1 MTPSRATRAPRPST
15 SSRSDLVSAEPSL
28 RGLEL
33 DLRARFGGLSVDE
46 RRAARIGAGALVVL
60 VACSLLFVLIAADRP
75 SLFAATSHAGFFPG
89 WMAGPLGGLWPGLT
103 RNATALKLVFTGA
116 LTAMYG
122 CYLLALAY
130 VPSIADT
137 RLRARWAIAAV
148 VAVHAIF
155 FLAPP
160 MALTDIFN
168 YVNYGRMEIVHH
180 LNPYT
185 TYPILEPHNDPS
197 YALSNWHQLLSPY
210 GPLFTLL
217 TFALVPLGVAASFWA
232 IKAVLVT
239 ASLGTILLVWRCAK
253 LLKLD
258 PVRAIVLVG
267 LNPIV
272 LVWGLGGDHNDFLI
286 VFAIVLGFYLLLRAR
301 AAGAPSAAGDAMVGE
316 RAAGSPGLAE
326 PGAGATGSPDAQP
339 VERAAGV
346 QVSSAEPRAG
356 TTLSARIAG
365 WLWPPS
371 ALELGAGAAFVAAT
385 ALKASGGILI
395 PIVLAGLVRT
405 PRRLVQVL
413 LGMVLASLVVGGASL
428 LAFGLHIPDLS
439 TQSQV
444 VTSISVPNLIG
455 LALGSGGETET
466 LHGLLSAVLALS
478 IIGCCVM
485 AFRRRE
491 SIAASGWATVALLLT
506 LGWVLPW
513 YILWLL
519 PLAALS
525 GSRRL
530 RTSAL
535 VIGAYLIVAWA
546 PASGLLWNAIGFA
559 PSKTPLGRL
568 HQRYVKELLN

>member
-1 MTPSRATRAPRPST
+1 M
-15 SSRSDLVSAEPSL
+15 
-28 RGLEL
+28 
-33 DLRARFGGLSVDE
+33 
-46 RRAARIGAGALVVL
+46 L
-60 VACSLLFVLIAADRP
+60 VACSLLFVVIAADRP
-75 SLFAATSHAGFFPG
+75 SLFAATSHADFFPG

-103 RNATALKLVFTGA
+103 RNTTALRFVFTGM
-116 LTAMYG
+116 LVAMYVS
-122 CYLLALAY
+122 YVLALAY
-130 VPSIADT
+130 VPSIAE
-137 RLRARWAIAAV
+137 RVRVRWAIAAV
-148 VAVHAIF
+148 VGVHAAF

-185 TYPILEPHNDPS
+185 TYPILEPHGDPS

-232 IKAVLVT
+232 IKVVLMA
-239 ASLGTILLVWRCAK
+239 ASLGTILLVWRCAE
-253 LLKLD
+253 LLDLD

-301 AAGAPSAAGDAMVGE
+301 PPGASDVVDGSVAQPGADAVPEGADGGDALE
-316 RAAGSPGLAE
+316 ESRAA
-326 PGAGATGSPDAQP
+326 
-339 VERAAGV
+339 RALG
-346 QVSSAEPRAG
+346 G
-356 TTLSARIAG
+356 RIGG
-365 WLWPPS
+365 WLWPLS
-371 ALELGAGAAFVAAT
+371 GTEMGAGAAFVAAA
-385 ALKASGGILI
+385 ALKASGGVLI
-395 PIVLAGLVRT
+395 PIVLAGLVRA
-405 PRRLVQVL
+405 PRRFTQVV
-413 LGMVLASLVVGGASL
+413 LGMILAGAVVGGASL
-428 LAFGLHIPDLS
+428 IAFGLHIPDLS
-439 TQSQV
+439 TQSRV
-444 VTSISVPNLIG
+444 VTSISLPNLLG
-455 LALGSGGETET
+455 LALGAGGETET

-478 IIGCCVM
+478 ILACCAM
-485 AFRRRE
+485 AWRRRE
-491 SIAASGWATVALLLT
+491 SIAPSGWATVALLVT

-519 PLAALS
+519 PLAALAR
-525 GSRRL
+525 SRRL
-530 RTSAL
+530 RTTAL
-535 VIGAYLIVAWA
+535 VLGAYLIVAWS